1 MKHILRHLLACH
13 KGGVSLVLAALGF
26 TLGLL
31 LLFSAIRFSGDVMH
45 LLYPEDRDAD
55 TRFIMINKQVSLKH
69 TLGFGDTAFSKDE
82 LDALRQQAFVRDVGP
97 IVTTNFAVA
106 GAAYL
111 GVDGGLQSELLCE
124 AVDDRF
130 LDTHPSD
137 WHWQEGD
144 TLIPAIVARDFLVLY
159 NFGYASAKGLPKLTE
174 ETIGLLKA
182 YVVCSGEGKQ
192 LSFAGKIVGFSDRF
206 STILV
211 PMSFMTWA
219 NENIGRKASPPP
231 SRVIVEIEPGQEEA
245 VQAFCKEHAYQT
257 NQERLSVTHWARS
270 LQVALGVV
278 CVLGGVL
285 ILVSLLSL
293 VLIIQLLITHARQE
307 LQLLHQLGFDD
318 TFLARTYVMVIAPV
332 VVIPF
337 VLAGAGVLAA
347 GFVIAPLLMKV
358 GYAMSP
364 TPNTLTMGLFVVAF
378 IAVAGLLHRLITR
391 TIQRIQ

>member
-1 MKHILRHLLACH
+1 
-13 KGGVSLVLAALGF
+13 VSLIVAALGF
-26 TLGLL
+26 TLGLFI
-31 LLFSAIRFSGDVMH
+31 LFAAIRFSGDLMD
-45 LLYPEDRDAD
+45 LLYPEDRNAE
-55 TRFIMINKQVSLKH
+55 TRFIMVNKQVSLKH

-82 LDALRQQAFVRDVGP
+82 LENLRQQPFVQDMGP
-97 IVTTNFAVA
+97 IVTTNFAVS

-111 GVDGGLQSELLCE
+111 GVDVGLQSELLFE

-144 TLIPAIVARDFLVLY
+144 TVIPAIVARDFLVLY

-182 YVVCSGEGKQ
+182 YVVCSGKDKQ

-206 STILV
+206 STLLV
-211 PMSFMTWA
+211 PMAFMDWA
-219 NENIGRKASPPP
+219 NANIGQKAAPPV
-231 SRVIVEIEPGQEEA
+231 SRVILEIEPGREEA
-245 VQAFCKEHAYQT
+245 VKAFCKSQSYQT

-270 LQVALGVV
+270 IQVALVVV
-278 CVLGGVL
+278 CVFGGVL
-285 ILVSLLSL
+285 IVVSLLSL
-293 VLIIQLLITHARQE
+293 VLIIQLLISRAAQE

-318 TFLARTYVMVIAPV
+318 TFLVRTYVTVVAPV

-337 VLAGAGVLAA
+337 VAAGAGVVGA
-347 GFVIAPLLMKV
+347 GFVIAPMLMKV
-358 GYAMSP
+358 GYTLSP
-364 TPNTLTMGLFVVAF
+364 TPDALTIGLFVAAF
-378 IAVAGLLHRLITR
+378 IAVAGLLHGLITR